1 MNEMCEA
8 ADSWL
13 VTRRDDHD
21 VAGGSSVRQARN
33 GRSAML
39 NSKVAAPTEETTMQ
53 SAVVKRSIVIAG
65 HKTSVSLEDDFW
77 NALKEIKRSN
87 NMTLSSLVADI
98 DVRRLHANLSSAI
111 RIFVLQHY
119 RSQIS
124 PGSRPQI
131 PQMSSGSIEDGTEM
145 PQLVHV
151 GRPSRHVNGRL
162 SEQFKR

>member
-1 MNEMCEA
+1 MREA
-8 ADSWL
+8 VVCWP
-13 VTRRDDHD
+13 VTGRDIHD
-21 VAGGSSVRQARN
+21 VAGGSSVWQARN
-33 GRSAML
+33 GRSAMP
-39 NSKVAAPTEETTMQ
+39 NFKDAAPTEETTMQ

-119 RSQIS
+119 RSQTS
-124 PGSRPQI
+124 HGSRAQNPQT
-131 PQMSSGSIEDGTEM
+131 SGSIEDPSEM

-151 GRPSRHVNGRL
+151 GRPSKHVNGRL